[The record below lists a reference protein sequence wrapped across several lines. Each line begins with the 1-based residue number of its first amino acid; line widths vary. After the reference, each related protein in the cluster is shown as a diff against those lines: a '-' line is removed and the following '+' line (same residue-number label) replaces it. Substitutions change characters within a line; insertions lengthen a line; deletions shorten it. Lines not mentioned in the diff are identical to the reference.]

1 MIVGRIIGWIVF
13 VAALPV
19 LATDAL
25 VWIESGYWVPLR
37 LGQLLYNLDRSS
49 LSMIRAVVE
58 NLSPY
63 AWDPVMTTA
72 LACWAFLGLMGL
84 GTLIMTLFH
93 ERTQYQYQSLSAPT
107 ASSRSLRNRYP
118 GSRTRWR

>member
-1 MIVGRIIGWIVF
+1 MNITAVTPAQMVH
-13 VAALPV
+13 AAEFGDWQRWCQRC
-19 LATDAL
+19 ARAQ
-25 VWIESGYWVPLR
+25 

-49 LSMIRAVVE
+49 LSVIRAVVE
-58 NLSPY
+58 NLSPC
-63 AWDPVMTTA
+63 AWDPVMTTV

-84 GTLIMTLFH
+84 GTLIMTLFD

-118 GSRTRWR
+118 GSRTRRIQTWV